1 MEDNGSLTRV
11 AAFPIGMDPESFTR
25 ALQRQDVATNI
36 QQLLARYAGR
46 KVDLHTRNSRSETL
60 DPKPKGLLPKLQSL
74 GSSCLVCTG
83 GSYRGP
89 GGRQH
94 PAAVCA
100 PCRPQDTCSRKLL
113 PAASHSFSAVRGRAG
128 DHFNSLAEAYR
139 ALPRTLRP
147 VTCTC
152 R

>member
-46 KVDLHTRNSRSETL
+46 KVDLHTRNPRSETL

-74 GSSCLVCTG
+74 GSSCLG
-83 GSYRGP
+83 MHRGFLQGARWP
-89 GGRQH
+89 PTSSSCSRAMQ
-94 PAAVCA
+94 AARYALLTSSGAEAWSFGLEVFRHAASGLGKASCVSCA
-100 PCRPQDTCSRKLL
+100 PPL
-113 PAASHSFSAVRGRAG
+113 ASLCLGARA
-128 DHFNSLAEAYR
+128 
-139 ALPRTLRP
+139 
-147 VTCTC
+147 
-152 R
+152 